1 MRNDARPIG
10 HEQSPVPSGQSS
22 VESHKS
28 SVTHGNESHI
38 VNREAEENARRDD
51 GDPDPV
57 MPTGDSSLKTKI

>member
-10 HEQSPVPSGQSS
+10 HDESRVPSGQSS